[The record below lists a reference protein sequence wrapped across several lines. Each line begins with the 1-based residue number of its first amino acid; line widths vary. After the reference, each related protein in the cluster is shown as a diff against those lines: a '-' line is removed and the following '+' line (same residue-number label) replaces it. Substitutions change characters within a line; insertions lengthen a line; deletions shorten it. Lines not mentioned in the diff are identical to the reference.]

1 MPLSDRM
8 KYGSSGSGEYSTV
21 ALGNLLAYR
30 IINILLALTLVECI
44 ISILK

>member
-1 MPLSDRM
+1 MPA
-8 KYGSSGSGEYSTV
+8 YV
-21 ALGNLLAYR
+21 IGNFVLYCVINAF